1 MPPSGVV
8 LTPCT
13 SLPSRPGMQKCAFFL
28 RTGSC
33 KFGETCRY
41 DHPTEEAATAAGQS
55 EGHRATER
63 PNGRDE
69 STDLPIRPGVQ
80 ECSFFMKTGVC
91 KYGETCR
98 WHHPPEKQADMGRA
112 AYARLSMSQATIPAM
127 PGMHTMPDPMALM
140 GAMIGLGAM
149 GGVGGMLAARAGNI
163 TGMPPAPMGGAEVWQ
178 THWSDSGRPYYYN
191 LFTLQSQWEPPQ
203 EMVMQQ
209 ARTGLMAAPKA
220 QHMSMSM
227 SMPTFG
233 AAPAVATIVNS
244 SGAHPV
250 RKFSSLTPYGL
261 GQFWSLAVTSAPRHV
276 PVGVACAALYS
287 LAASIAFRSLAA
299 VC

>member
-28 RTGSC
+28 KTGSC

-41 DHPTEEAATAAGQS
+41 DHPAEEAATAAGQS

-127 PGMHTMPDPMALM
+127 PVMHTMPDPMALM
-140 GAMIGLGAM
+140 GAMMGLGAM
-149 GGVGGMLAARAGNI
+149 GGVGGMLAARAPR
-163 TGMPPAPMGGAEVWQ
+163 PPAPMGSADVWQ

-191 LFTLQSQWEPPQ
+191 LITLQSQWEPPQ
-203 EMVMQQ
+203 ETMMQQ
-209 ARTGLMAAPKA
+209 AGIGFMAAPKQ
-220 QHMSMSM
+220 QHM

-233 AAPAVATIVNS
+233 ATPAPAVATIVNS

-250 RKFSSLTPYGL
+250 RKFSSLTPHGL
-261 GQFWSLAVTSAPRHV
+261 GHFWSLAVTSAPHDV
-276 PVGVACAALYS
+276 PVGVECAALYS
-287 LAASIAFRSLAA
+287 LAASIAFRSLVA